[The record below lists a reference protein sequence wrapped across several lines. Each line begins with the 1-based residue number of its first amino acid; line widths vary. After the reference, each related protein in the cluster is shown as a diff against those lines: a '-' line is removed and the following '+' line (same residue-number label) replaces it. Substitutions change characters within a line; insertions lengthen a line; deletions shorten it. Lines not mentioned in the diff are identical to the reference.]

1 MVHFIDS
8 GGHFRQPINAR
19 YKWFCSECFLHAHQN
34 YALARCVSHKT
45 KAILYFLQT
54 YCGKKHITCEVLC
67 SPVSRLYCCYPQSW
81 LKALQSYSQIKLSQL
96 ICDATTS
103 RQSFKYVWVWIEI
116 KCHLWEISLLLA
128 LDIALGSASNNFAEL

>member
-1 MVHFIDS
+1 MPDINGFVQSVFCT
-8 GGHFRQPINAR
+8 PIRTTHLPDA
-19 YKWFCSECFLHAHQN
+19 CP
-34 YALARCVSHKT
+34 T
-45 KAILYFLQT
+45 KPKQFSIFSRLT
-54 YCGKKHITCEVLC
+54 VEKKHITCEVLC

-128 LDIALGSASNNFAEL
+128 LDIALGSASSNFAEL